1 MGKEHNADEYFVEPF
16 RWQFFNVGHERDS
29 PITHE
34 SSSLVRFI
42 SAGGEEGSMDEYR
55 IRKVMGQIEDIA
67 VLLEHILGMV
77 STIILMIMS
86 LDLLWNNIYSV
97 IQSTATV
104 GIISISGSIVSYI
117 LKKFAVLFND

>member
-1 MGKEHNADEYFVEPF
+1 
-16 RWQFFNVGHERDS
+16 
-29 PITHE
+29 
-34 SSSLVRFI
+34 
-42 SAGGEEGSMDEYR
+42 MDEYR